1 MRQACVAVDP
11 ASNRYPQV
19 ELGAPAAGV
28 KAMRID
34 SMNQVLELP
43 EGYSALL
50 ESLKAEVRSTQR
62 RAHLAVNTEMLRLYW
77 RIGRAILD
85 RQESEGWGARVIDRL
100 AADLRA
106 AFPDMRGFSRSNLH
120 YMRRFAS
127 AWVSPEVVPQPVGQL
142 PWGHVRLLLDK
153 VPDPVVRDWY
163 ASQTA
168 VNGWTR
174 NVLLNAINSR
184 THDRVAA
191 APSNFQVTLDPAEA
205 TRTQLLIKDPYVFD
219 FLALTG
225 AVAERD
231 LEAALID
238 NLQRTLLE
246 LGTGFAFVGRQVH
259 FDVDGDDFYLDLLLF
274 HTTGLRYFAIELK
287 IGRFAP
293 EHLGQLNFYV
303 RLVDDR
309 LRSPDHAS
317 TVGLLLC
324 AERNRTVVRYAL
336 AGATGPMAV
345 STYTYDVPG
354 DGDPDGTPTGA
365 QVASA
370 LKAALARGWVDSAT

>member
-1 MRQACVAVDP
+1 
-11 ASNRYPQV
+11 
-19 ELGAPAAGV
+19 
-28 KAMRID
+28 
-34 SMNQVLELP
+34 
-43 EGYSALL
+43 
-50 ESLKAEVRSTQR
+50 
-62 RAHLAVNTEMLRLYW
+62 
-77 RIGRAILD
+77 
-85 RQESEGWGARVIDRL
+85 
-100 AADLRA
+100 
-106 AFPDMRGFSRSNLH
+106 
-120 YMRRFAS
+120 MRRFAE
-127 AWVSPEVVPQPVGQL
+127 AWPDTAIVQQAAAQL
-142 PWGHVRLLLDK
+142 PWGHVMVLLDK

-163 ASQTA
+163 ASQTV

-191 APSNFQVTLDPAEA
+191 APSNFQVTLEPAEA
-205 TRTQLLIKDPYVFD
+205 TQTQLLIKDPYVFD
-219 FLALTG
+219 FLAVTG
-225 AVAERD
+225 VVAERD

-246 LGTGFAFVGRQVH
+246 LGNGFAFVGRQVH

-303 RLVDDR
+303 RLVDER

-345 STYTYDVPG
+345 STYTYDAPD
-354 DGDPDGTPTGA
+354 DGDPDETPSGA

-370 LKAALARGWVDSAT
+370 LKAALTQAWVDSAP